1 MRILPTED
9 TSIAELFVDNG
20 AASELLLEDDW
31 TSEAVIRTGKLVVKL
46 DSRTVEVEGHPVRL
60 TRKEYGILELL
71 SLHKGTTLNQEMFL
85 NHLYG
90 GTDEPAI
97 KIIDV
102 FICKLRKKLSVAIGG
117 DNYIKDDLAS
127 RLCAVRSAGPAARC
141 AQCPLLRSWARQPD
155 PPSREGGGLCER
167 SGIPPRYCDMME
179 EAIYE

>member
-9 TSIAELFVDNG
+9 ESISELFVDDN
-20 AASELLLEDDW
+20 ATSELFVEDDAA
-31 TSEAVIRTGKLVVKL
+31 SEAVIRTGKLVVKL
-46 DSRTVEVEGHPVRL
+46 DGRTVEVEGHPVRL

-102 FICKLRKKLSVAIGG
+102 FICKLRKKLSAATGG
-117 DNYIKDDLAS
+117 DNYIKTIW
-127 RLCAVRSAGPAARC
+127 RRGYVLCDPPADGAMHAVPAA
-141 AQCPLLRSWARQPD
+141 AVVGA
-155 PPSREGGGLCER
+155 
-167 SGIPPRYCDMME
+167 
-179 EAIYE
+179 AA